1 METKDIA
8 IEVVKHISTCDNEAE
23 TRFKLIDR
31 IMCEVLLWPRSIIK
45 EERYYESGRLDYQ
58 IEYPNG
64 DPLLIVEAKSVEFDF
79 ALPVNGA
86 HLSHHIKISALNTD
100 SIVYKAMQQARGYAN
115 DCGAIFCCV
124 TNGKQWYFFKTTLA
138 RKKWTEQRA
147 FYISTPS
154 YFIEN
159 YIDAIKLF
167 SYDQMVKNNS
177 LFDACGVDVQTN
189 RPTIIPSENIQ
200 YVKQPVE
207 QNELARFTK
216 VICSDIF
223 GEISEANSELM
234 EHCYVSEDN
243 IGRQFDSARKEINDS
258 LAPFFLHYK
267 IEDISNKSSTGKFE
281 KNITEIVKARLGKTI
296 VIFGGRGAGKTT
308 FLRKILTH
316 QAPQGIKHFSQRAI
330 VTLTDATE
338 TKEDIQ
344 RYIYEELIVKL
355 DKNQLLSTSRDELLN
370 KLFKEE
376 YEKAKRFELSGL
388 KVGSSEYIE
397 ALNRV
402 YSTLIS
408 NKRLTV
414 INLVKYWAQQCKGV
428 IIVIDNTD
436 QFGSENQDFCF
447 SIANEIAK
455 ESGCLSIITMREE
468 RFYNSK
474 IRGYLDAYGIS
485 SYHLKS
491 PFPNDVFKR
500 RLDYFVD
507 KLLPLASTKELYEL
521 SESKA
526 NELSVFLNIIR
537 SEFSGRYSALSEFI
551 TSCSHGDVR
560 LALDFFKDFLVSG
573 YLNVREMLDAG
584 RWNLNSHQ
592 VVKPMMVPQNYFYSE
607 RLSRVINIYRVRDS
621 YNGSHFTGIRIL
633 KKLSNAIDAYHP
645 IAIISEQFVGQLQMA
660 KDFELNIDELLKRGM
675 IESDNRLDYYT
686 PDIQKVKIT
695 PFGVYV
701 LSYLSRDFT
710 YIDLIVVDTPI
721 FDNSISSSISN
732 ASNSEIRL
740 FWNGDRRGRMN
751 VRVKKVKEFIQY
763 LRTEELRES
772 MLYGT
777 SEYEIVKEIEE
788 SLLPQYER
796 VTNGVKVAE
805 ERRKNG

>member
-1 METKDIA
+1 METKDVA
-8 IEVVKHISTCDNEAE
+8 IEIVNHISSCNNEAE

-31 IMCEVLLWPRSIIK
+31 VMCEVLLWPRSIIK

-64 DPLLIVEAKSVEFDF
+64 DPLLIVEAKSSEFDF
-79 ALPVNGA
+79 TLPVNGS
-86 HLSHHIKISALNTD
+86 HLNHHIKISALNTD

-115 DCGAIFCCV
+115 DCGASFCCV
-124 TNGKQWYFFKTTLA
+124 TNGKQWYFFKTTVA

-147 FYISTPS
+147 YFISNPN

-159 YIDAIKLF
+159 YVDAMKLF
-167 SYDQMVKNNS
+167 SYDQMINS
-177 LFDACGVDVQTN
+177 NTLFEVCGVDIQSN
-189 RPTIIPSENIQ
+189 RPTIIPAENVQHI
-200 YVKQPVE
+200 KHPVE
-207 QNELARFTK
+207 QNELARYTK
-216 VICSDIF
+216 IICSDIF
-223 GEISEANSELM
+223 GEISESNSELM

-267 IEDISNKSSTGKFE
+267 IEDISNKTSTGKFE
-281 KNITEIVKARLGKTI
+281 KNIVEIVKARLGKTI

-316 QAPQGIKHFSQRAI
+316 QAPHGIKHFSKRAI

-355 DKNQLLSTSRDELLN
+355 DKNQLLSSSRDELLN
-370 KLFKEE
+370 TLYKDEFD
-376 YEKAKRFELSGL
+376 KAKRFELSGL
-388 KVGSSEYIE
+388 KIGSSEYVE

-402 YSTLIS
+402 YSALIS

-447 SIANEIAK
+447 SLANEIAK

-474 IRGYLDAYGIS
+474 LRGYLDAYGIS

-491 PFPNDVFKR
+491 PFPNQVFKR
-500 RLDYFVD
+500 RLDYLVD
-507 KLLPLASTKELYEL
+507 KLLPLPSTKELYEL
-521 SESKA
+521 SENTA

-573 YLNVREMLDAG
+573 YLNVREMLDEG

-607 RLSRVINIYRVRDS
+607 RLSRVMNIYRIRDS
-621 YNGSHFTGIRIL
+621 YNGSHFTAIRIL
-633 KKLSNAIDAYHP
+633 KKLSTAIDAYHP
-645 IAIISEQFVGQLQMA
+645 IVLISEQFVGQLQMA

-675 IESDNRLDYYT
+675 IESDNRLDYFSSE
-686 PDIQKVKIT
+686 IQKVKIT
-695 PFGVYV
+695 PFGMYV
-701 LSYLSRDFT
+701 LSYLSTDFT

-721 FDNSISSSISN
+721 FDYSTSSSISN
-732 ASNSEIRL
+732 SSNAEIKL
-740 FWNGDRRGRMN
+740 FWQGDRKGRMN
-751 VRVKKVKEFIQY
+751 FRVMKVKNFIQY
-763 LRTEELRES
+763 LRAEELRES
-772 MLYGT
+772 KLYAT
-777 SEYEIVKEIEE
+777 SECEIVNTIEE
-788 SLLPQYER
+788 MLQPQYDR
-796 VTNGVKVAE
+796 VVKGVKVAE
-805 ERRKNG
+805 ERKRNG